1 MNRVGLYLSIIIHWM
16 IILFVSLYVFI
27 RKSKTYDLL
36 YFFAVSSIIISWD
49 LLGECVLSYLE
60 KKSLDETYVLKSDP
74 YHSPFLKSIFPS
86 KFIGLLKTCG
96 LLLYLYNIFV
106 MMSIYKVPIPIIL
119 TFSISIVLHMIPSIQ
134 IALSSSN
141 V

>member
-1 MNRVGLYLSIIIHWM
+1 MNMVGFYLSTIIHWM
-16 IILFVSLYVFI
+16 LALFTSLYVFF
-27 RKSKTYDLL
+27 RKSNRYDLL
-36 YFFAVSSIIISWD
+36 YFFAISSIIISWD
-49 LLGECVLSYLE
+49 LLGECLLSYLE

-74 YHSPFLKSIFPS
+74 HRSPFITSIFPN
-86 KFIGLLKTCG
+86 KLIGFLKILA
-96 LLLYLYNIFV
+96 LLLYLYNIFI
-106 MMSIYKVPIPIIL
+106 MMSLYKVPIPIIL

>member
-16 IILFVSLYVFI
+16 IILFVSFYVFI

-49 LLGECVLSYLE
+49 LLGECLLSYLE

-86 KFIGLLKTCG
+86 KFIGLLKTSG
-96 LLLYLYNIFV
+96 LLLYLYNIFI
-106 MMSIYKVPIPIIL
+106 MMSIYKVPIPI
-119 TFSISIVLHMIPSIQ
+119 TFVIYICLIKEMLPNLYI
-134 IALSSSN
+134 N
-141 V
+141 T